1 MSRQDGPSQ
10 KGRESA
16 RSPKAKTTRKE
27 KKMEMSKGSLSQT
40 GGLSQTGVP
49 SRTGG
54 ASKAEGGRK
63 RKSGAVTAA
72 ATSDQAARYEEYHEY
87 FSQMFYDR
95 NPKKRY
101 PSHKQL
107 GKIVGGY
114 SVSTVKRDIEVMRR
128 VYKLPIEEIEEYGG
142 WGYTEEVVK
151 SPTVQMTKG
160 HLVLICMAW
169 KSLEGCR
176 GTPGQEQVAEA
187 FEKLLQALGP
197 KLAADL
203 RKVKDRISFWTASHF
218 APVQPEVF
226 EAVANALFED
236 EELRFEYQK
245 LEDGN
250 GQKVAANTDTN
261 TNGADHGAHGKN
273 AKPSAKSQAKPPVE
287 RRHGQPRQLL
297 YYDGGWYLYTD
308 DIPSGLERRKF
319 MLTRMKSARGT
330 GVRFVPKDE
339 FKLEEEL
346 RGFGI
351 HSDGKEKI
359 VRVRYSGMSAKL
371 VSERTY
377 HGMQS
382 MCQNEDGTVDLTLKT
397 VIAPELKRFVLGSG
411 SEAEVLEPAEFG
423 EQVVAEAR
431 RVVERAAGEGA
442 RQ

>member
-1 MSRQDGPSQ
+1 MSTPASRKQSPSRKDGP
-10 KGRESA
+10 KGREFA
-16 RSPKAKTTRKE
+16 RSLKVKVTRKE
-27 KKMEMSKGSLSQT
+27 SLSQT
-40 GGLSQTGVP
+40 GGG
-49 SRTGG
+49 SRADGER
-54 ASKAEGGRK
+54 KIKKERK
-63 RKSGAVTAA
+63 RKSGAVTAV
-72 ATSDQAARYEEYHEY
+72 ATSDLAARFEEYHAY

-128 VYKLPIEEIEEYGG
+128 VYKLPIEEIAEYGG
-142 WGYTEEVVK
+142 WGYTQEVVK
-151 SPTVQMTKG
+151 SPTVQMTRG

-218 APVQPEVF
+218 APVKPEVF

-250 GQKVAANTDTN
+250 GQKVAANTDPN
-261 TNGADHGAHGKN
+261 TNGADHGAKGKN
-273 AKPSAKSQAKPPVE
+273 AKASAKAQAKPPVE

-330 GVRFVPKDE
+330 GVRFEPKDE

-351 HSDGKEKI
+351 HSDGKEEI

-382 MCQNEDGTVDLTLKT
+382 RIQNEDGTVDLTLKT

-411 SEAEVLEPAEFG
+411 SEAEVLEPLEFKEEVEAESRRIVGRG
-423 EQVVAEAR
+423 EQL
-431 RVVERAAGEGA
+431 RVES
-442 RQ
+442 

>member
-1 MSRQDGPSQ
+1 MSTPL
-10 KGRESA
+10 
-16 RSPKAKTTRKE
+16 PH
-27 KKMEMSKGSLSQT
+27 KKKSSSL
-40 GGLSQTGVP
+40 
-49 SRTGG
+49 SRTG
-54 ASKAEGGRK
+54 SKKERVKGMK
-63 RKSGAVTAA
+63 RDAISTRE
-72 ATSDQAARYEEYHEY
+72 QAARIEEYHVY
-87 FSQMFYDR
+87 FSKMFCDR

-101 PSHKQL
+101 PSHRQL

-128 VYKLPIEEIEEYGG
+128 VYKLPIDEIPEYGG

-160 HLVLICMAW
+160 DLVLICMAW

-176 GTPGQEQVAEA
+176 GTPGAERVAEV

-197 KLAADL
+197 KMAADL
-203 RKVKDRISFWTASHF
+203 RKVRDRVSFWTASHF

-245 LEDGN
+245 LDDR
-250 GQKVAANTDTN
+250 KAANTKVSGND
-261 TNGADHGAHGKN
+261 GK
-273 AKPSAKSQAKPPVE
+273 KSKPPVE

-297 YYDGGWYLYTD
+297 YYDGGWYLYAD

-330 GVRFVPKDE
+330 GVRFKPKDE

-351 HSDGKEKI
+351 HSSGEERI
-359 VRVRYSGMSAKL
+359 VRLRYSGMSAGL

-382 MCQNEDGTVDLTLKT
+382 MTENEDGTVELTLKT

-411 SEAEVLEPAEFG
+411 NEVEVLEPAEFRAMC
-423 EQVVAEAR
+423 EEAR
-431 RVVERAAGEGA
+431 RMVGGDL
-442 RQ
+442 